1 MEKKLL
7 EINNLTKKF
16 RKSGTELVAA
26 DQVDF
31 SIHEGECVGLIGE
44 SGCGKSTVANLVAG
58 FIKPDGG
65 TVTFA
70 GKQLKW
76 KGRDAQR
83 DRSKM
88 QMVFQ
93 NPHMSLNPR
102 MSVEENL
109 SEAVV
114 YYEKTDKAALTER
127 IESELRRLGLPVD
140 YRKKLPGEL
149 SGGECQRVAIARAL
163 MRSPDLLIC
172 DEVTSA
178 LDVSVQAEIMK
189 YLMELKRDGLSFLFI
204 THDLL
209 LAAMICDRIIVMK
222 EGRVVE
228 AGDVRSIIDTP
239 REAYTKELVRALLG

>member
-65 TVTFA
+65 TITFA

-222 EGRVVE
+222 EGRIVE
-228 AGDVRSIIDTP
+228 PGDARSIIDTP
-239 REAYTKELVRALLG
+239 REAYTKELVRAILG

>member
-65 TVTFA
+65 TITFA

-140 YRKKLPGEL
+140 YRKKRPGEL

>member
-65 TVTFA
+65 TITFA

-76 KGRDAQR
+76 KGRAAQR

-222 EGRVVE
+222 EGRIVE
-228 AGDVRSIIDTP
+228 PGDARSIIDTP
-239 REAYTKELVRALLG
+239 REAYTKELVRAILG